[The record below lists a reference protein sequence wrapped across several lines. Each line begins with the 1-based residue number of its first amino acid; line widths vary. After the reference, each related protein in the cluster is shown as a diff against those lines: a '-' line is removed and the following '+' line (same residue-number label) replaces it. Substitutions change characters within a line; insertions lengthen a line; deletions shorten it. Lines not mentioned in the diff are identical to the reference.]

1 MCFRYFL
8 RPADVLGWVHHVMM
22 SHQKKSVLPFSLRA
36 LGRLTLGLLAFS
48 SCKRVEEPAVTAPA
62 APLASAATAPQAASA
77 PAPVATA
84 GAPVTKA
91 KGRWLRPDGGY
102 ILAITTIEADGRAEA
117 GYFNPNPIKV
127 AWATVKS
134 EGADVKVAVELRDQ
148 NYPGCVYKL
157 TYLADKDRLVGT
169 YFQAQMQQTYEVEF
183 VREP

>member
-1 MCFRYFL
+1 MPL
-8 RPADVLGWVHHVMM
+8 SP
-22 SHQKKSVLPFSLRA
+22 RA
-36 LGRLTLGLLAFS
+36 LVLLTFCLLAFS
-48 SCKRVEEPAVTAPA
+48 SCKRADVPAADAPA
-62 APLASAATAPQAASA
+62 ASAATAPKAA
-77 PAPVATA
+77 PAAAPAAA
-84 GAPVTKA
+84 GAPVAKA

-127 AWATVKS
+127 AWATVKT
-134 EGADVKVAVELRDQ
+134 EGADIKVAVELRDQ
-148 NYPGCVYKL
+148 NYPGCIYKL

>member
-1 MCFRYFL
+1 MGGPHPL
-8 RPADVLGWVHHVMM
+8 M
-22 SHQKKSVLPFSLRA
+22 SHQKKSVMRFSPRA
-36 LGRLTLGLLAFS
+36 LVRLTCCLLAFS
-48 SCKRVEEPAVTAPA
+48 ACKRADVPAADAPA
-62 APLASAATAPQAASA
+62 ASAATAPKAA
-77 PAPVATA
+77 PAAAPAAA
-84 GAPVTKA
+84 GAPVAKA

-127 AWATVKS
+127 AWATVKT
-134 EGADVKVAVELRDQ
+134 EGADIKVAVELRDQ
-148 NYPGCVYKL
+148 NYPGCIYKL